1 MRHLTRWLCSSLALA
16 ALGCGQEATTGPPA
30 AAIATIE
37 ESSARI
43 PFFSSKDLGLMSRN
57 IYVGA
62 DLDAV
67 IAALVSEDPSDDIPA
82 LMQAAAT
89 LHETDFTVRAEGFA
103 REIDRTR
110 PDVVGIVEVSKID
123 VDLDLTPY
131 GGPHLVVHENFL
143 PEIMSA
149 LKRHHLNYRVAASN
163 LNFAVVPTPGVRLED
178 YDVTLVGPGV
188 QVGQGVLAQNFTLNV
203 GEVAPNVVISYGF
216 TMVPVKVRGRH
227 YAVATTHLQ
236 PNISGRDL
244 AQLRAAQM
252 LELLSLMPSDVPAV
266 IQGDLNDHDDSPM
279 YQAAAAAGFADV
291 WAVLRPNQPGLTCC
305 HSIQLDNSQPL
316 YERIDF
322 ILARGFEH
330 RWDPVTGFIVRVGLF
345 PWEMLP
351 GPLHPIFVSDH
362 LGLAARLNNPGH

>member
-1 MRHLTRWLCSSLALA
+1 MKHLTLLAYSSLALA
-16 ALGCGQEATTGPPA
+16 AFGCGQEATTGPPA
-30 AAIATIE
+30 PPAAAID
-37 ESSARI
+37 ESSVRL
-43 PFFSSKDLGLMSRN
+43 PFSSAHDLGLMSRN

-67 IAALVSEDPSDDIPA
+67 IAALVSQDPSDDIPA
-82 LMQAAAT
+82 LVQAAAT
-89 LHETDFTVRAEGFA
+89 LQETDFTVRAEGFA

-123 VDLDLTPY
+123 VDLDLTPF

-143 PEIMSA
+143 PEILSA

-163 LNFAVVPTPGVRLED
+163 LNFAVEPTPGVRLED

-188 QVGQGVLAQNFTLNV
+188 QVKEGVLAQNFTFNV

-216 TMVPVKVRGRH
+216 TLVPVKVRGRH

-236 PNISGRDL
+236 PNISGLDL
-244 AQLRAAQM
+244 AQLRVAQM
-252 LELLSLMPSDVPAV
+252 LELIRLMPTDVPAV

-279 YQAAAAAGFADV
+279 YQAAADSGFADV
-291 WAVLRPNQPGLTCC
+291 WAVLRPNQAGLTCC
-305 HSIQLDNSQPL
+305 HSIQLTNSQPL
-316 YERIDF
+316 TERIDF

-330 RWDPVTGFIVRVGLF
+330 RSDPVTGFIVRVGLF
-345 PWEMLP
+345 PWELLP

-362 LGLAARLNNPGH
+362 AGLVARLNGPGH